1 MQEILWMLAPERV
14 HKAIFIVD
22 DQRLGA
28 NLNRGLKQAG
38 DESRS
43 EVLACN
49 EKTLYDLLPNMTRS
63 SQDLPAPGKDH
74 WRKKVN
80 ETMTA
85 LDNLMFLIRAET
97 TTDAALDGAIHVWE
111 QSHPAD
117 TGSPS
122 NNIRYSASFDTAL
135 ALIKRRLPEATV
147 ALFVY
152 TSGNAEVEIGVPDR
166 GSDWMVYSS
175 RETPRLVLN
184 PTRATL
190 LAWAKAEQGWR
201 KEPESPAD
209 TGTQDEEARWR
220 ERSIQIA
227 RTDPK

>member
-1 MQEILWMLAPERV
+1 
-14 HKAIFIVD
+14 
-22 DQRLGA
+22 
-28 NLNRGLKQAG
+28 
-38 DESRS
+38 
-43 EVLACN
+43 
-49 EKTLYDLLPNMTRS
+49 
-63 SQDLPAPGKDH
+63 
-74 WRKKVN
+74 
-80 ETMTA
+80 MTA
-85 LDNLMFLIRAET
+85 LDNLMFLIRTET
-97 TTDAALDGAIHVWE
+97 TTDAAFDGAIHVWE

-152 TSGNAEVEIGVPDR
+152 TSGNAEVEIDVPDR

-190 LAWAKAEQGWR
+190 LAWAADPANDLDADFAREASVGAGHD
-201 KEPESPAD
+201 PSPRGRAVPPP
-209 TGTQDEEARWR
+209 
-220 ERSIQIA
+220 S
-227 RTDPK
+227 K